1 MALKVEHGGP
11 NESSSSGDVVIEN
24 CSDDDDSNVICIDSP
39 HLKKNLSNNS
49 NFGGV
54 DDSDDCVILEDDLLD
69 AENINEQSDKN
80 TTANMECESFAE
92 FKGAGDELHTTIVV

>member
-1 MALKVEHGGP
+1 MSPPALVTLLSKIG
-11 NESSSSGDVVIEN
+11 
-24 CSDDDDSNVICIDSP
+24 SDDDDDSDVICIDSP

>member
-1 MALKVEHGGP
+1 M
-11 NESSSSGDVVIEN
+11 
-24 CSDDDDSNVICIDSP
+24 ICIDSP

-80 TTANMECESFAE
+80 TTANMECERGWVKKFGSVGKKILVLANFPYFWE
-92 FKGAGDELHTTIVV
+92 KIVNFSHFSKNYSLKMQ

>member
-1 MALKVEHGGP
+1 M
-11 NESSSSGDVVIEN
+11 
-24 CSDDDDSNVICIDSP
+24 
-39 HLKKNLSNNS
+39 
-49 NFGGV
+49 V